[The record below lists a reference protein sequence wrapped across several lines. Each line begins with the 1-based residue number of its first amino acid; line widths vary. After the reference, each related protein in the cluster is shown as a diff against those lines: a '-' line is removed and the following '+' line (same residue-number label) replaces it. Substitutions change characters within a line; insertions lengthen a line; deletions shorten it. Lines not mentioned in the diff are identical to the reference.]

1 MNNKD
6 LLDGIITFSPDGIVA
21 SDERGVIVLFNRAA
35 EKMTGYQAGEVTNL
49 LSIEQIFRQLRSNPG
64 QEGPGPFEEKELE
77 FTTREGATLPIKVL
91 TSNISKNGEVLGKIS
106 MLRDLSQIKNF
117 EKKLRDISV
126 TDQLTGLFNR
136 RHFHGLL
143 RQEAHR
149 AQRYDRPL
157 SLGCLDLDHF
167 QALNQTMGQLEGDNA
182 LRFVAYFLRES
193 LRKMDLIFRY
203 GGDEFMIIMPE
214 TNLSQ
219 ALTGLKRLR
228 EDFNA
233 QQAVRSKKNGQ
244 NGHFKPVTFSMGVA
258 QLEPGESEESLVK
271 RAEQAM
277 LQASA
282 TGGNRTMDAGAAI
295 QINLVPPPSGRPDP
309 PARVLTRQSEH

>member
-6 LLDGIITFSPDGIVA
+6 LLDNIIAFCPEGIVA
-21 SDERGVIVLFNRAA
+21 SDERGVIVLFNQAA
-35 EKMTGYQAGEVTNL
+35 ENMTGYQAGEVTNQA
-49 LSIEQIFRQLRSNPG
+49 SMDQIFRQLGSNPG
-64 QEGPGPFEEKELE
+64 QEGLSALEEKELE
-77 FTTREGATLPIKVL
+77 FTTRKGATLPVRVL
-91 TSNISKNGEVLGKIS
+91 TSNISRDGEVLGKIS

-117 EKKLRDISV
+117 EKKLRDLSV

-143 RQEAHR
+143 RQETHR
-149 AQRYDRPL
+149 AQRYERPL

-167 QALNQTMGQLEGDNA
+167 QALNQAMGQLEGDNA

-193 LRKMDLIFRY
+193 LRKMDMIFRY

-219 ALTGLKRLR
+219 ALIGIKRLR

-233 QQAVRSKKNGQ
+233 QQAVRAKKSDQ

-282 TGGNRTMDAGAAI
+282 IGGNRTMDAGAAL
-295 QINLVPPPSGRPDP
+295 QINPVPPPKDGGDP
-309 PARVLTRQSEH
+309 R